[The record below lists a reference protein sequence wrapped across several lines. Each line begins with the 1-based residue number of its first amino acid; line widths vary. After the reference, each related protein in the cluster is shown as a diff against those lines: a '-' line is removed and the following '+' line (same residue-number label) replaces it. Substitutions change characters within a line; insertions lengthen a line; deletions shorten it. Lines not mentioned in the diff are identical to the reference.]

1 MGMKLRGMKFRLINF
16 KDRPPLIF
24 TLSYLLLSYSLAFG
38 AGSELIPDNAQKH
51 YDALMNAGE
60 AESKNGNYL
69 DAAHHYKEAGAH
81 ADKVQQIH
89 KDIPHLSGY
98 WLQAKGRATAR
109 RNESLAT
116 SKENSVRRKTS
127 SKN

>member
-1 MGMKLRGMKFRLINF
+1 MKFGFKNF
-16 KDRPPLIF
+16 KDRPTLIL
-24 TLSYLLLSYSLAFG
+24 TLSYLLLSCSLAFG

-81 ADKVQQIH
+81 ADRVQQIH
-89 KDIPHLSGY
+89 KGTPHISGY
-98 WLQAKGRATAR
+98 WLAAKGRATAR

-116 SKENSVRRKTS
+116 SKATSGRRKPG
-127 SKN
+127 SKH